1 MTFELQYGILALP
14 PWGQRHSTQRRI
26 RRHGQR
32 NGLRTPPLAERRSPE
47 RKEGWNGL
55 PRRLAGLLCRHQVGG
70 VMTLKSCY
78 ESMKEQK
85 STT

>member
-1 MTFELQYGILALP
+1 MTFELQNGISALL
-14 PWGQRHSTQRRI
+14 PWGQRHSTQGWI
-26 RRHGQR
+26 RRHGHR
-32 NGLRTPPLAERRSPE
+32 NGLRTPPPAERQSPE

-55 PRRLAGLLCRHQVGG
+55 SCPPAGLLCRHQVGG

-78 ESMKEQK
+78 ENIKEQK